1 MELRHLKSFV
11 VLAEELH
18 FGKAAKRLH
27 IVQSALSKQMLLL
40 EESVGCRLLNRN
52 RRGVTLSEAGKVFL
66 EEANQALEH
75 VERAIETAWRVS
87 KGLLG
92 RVRIGYSAIAVH
104 SGILTSALTRIE
116 HAMPEVEVL
125 LQQIEPWE
133 QNEKLMTD
141 KVDFVFAPVLDN
153 YQQTLR
159 VHHLTK
165 LPVVV
170 GMSVHHV
177 LASKS
182 VIELED
188 LKEEVFIKFAN
199 SDDEALDVVKSL
211 IGLHPQT
218 VIAKSDPIA
227 VLALVQ
233 AQHGI
238 CVLPTVLQLPNFPQV
253 TYKPLTTNCTV
264 LLSLI
269 SRRDGDDPL
278 LNKLK
283 EILIAPTILAQDHPR
298 SVLVK

>member
-18 FGKAAKRLH
+18 FGRAAKRLH

-40 EESVGCRLLNRN
+40 EETVGCRLLNRN

-66 EEANQALEH
+66 GEANQALEH
-75 VERAIETAWRVS
+75 IERAMETACRVS
-87 KGLLG
+87 QGLMG
-92 RVRIGYSAIAVH
+92 RVRIGYSAITVH

-116 HAMPEVEVL
+116 GAMPEVEVL

-133 QNEKLMTD
+133 QNERLMTD
-141 KVDFVFAPVLDN
+141 KVDFVLAPVLDN
-153 YQQTLR
+153 DQQTLR
-159 VHHLTK
+159 VHQLAK

-170 GMSVHHV
+170 GMSVRHV

-188 LKEEVFIKFAN
+188 LKEETFIELAN
-199 SDDEALDVVKSL
+199 SDGEAVDVVKNL

-233 AQHGI
+233 AQRGI

-253 TYKPLTTNCTV
+253 TYKPLKTNCTV
-264 LLSLI
+264 PLSLI
-269 SRRDGDDPL
+269 SRRDGDNPL

-283 EILIAPTILAQDHPR
+283 EILITTTVLAHECSRPIA
-298 SVLVK
+298 VK

>member
-18 FGKAAKRLH
+18 FGRAAKRLH

-40 EESVGCRLLNRN
+40 EETVGCRLLNRN

-66 EEANQALEH
+66 GEANQALEH
-75 VERAIETAWRVS
+75 IERAMETACRVS

-92 RVRIGYSAIAVH
+92 CVRIGYSAIAVH

-116 HAMPEVEVL
+116 DVMPEVEVV

-133 QNEKLMTD
+133 QNERLMTD
-141 KVDFVFAPVLDN
+141 KVDFVLAPVLDN
-153 YQQTLR
+153 DQQTLR
-159 VHHLTK
+159 VHQLAK

-170 GMSVHHV
+170 GMSVRHV
-177 LASKS
+177 LASQS

-188 LKEEVFIKFAN
+188 LKKEVFIEFAN
-199 SDDEALDVVKSL
+199 SEGEAFDVVKSL
-211 IGLHPQT
+211 IGLNPH
-218 VIAKSDPIA
+218 AKSDPIA

-233 AQHGI
+233 AQRGI

-253 TYKPLTTNCTV
+253 TYKPLKTNCTV
-264 LLSLI
+264 RLSLI
-269 SRRDGDDPL
+269 SR
-278 LNKLK
+278 
-283 EILIAPTILAQDHPR
+283 
-298 SVLVK
+298 

>member
-1 MELRHLKSFV
+1 
-11 VLAEELH
+11 
-18 FGKAAKRLH
+18 
-27 IVQSALSKQMLLL
+27 
-40 EESVGCRLLNRN
+40 
-52 RRGVTLSEAGKVFL
+52 
-66 EEANQALEH
+66 
-75 VERAIETAWRVS
+75 
-87 KGLLG
+87 
-92 RVRIGYSAIAVH
+92 
-104 SGILTSALTRIE
+104 
-116 HAMPEVEVL
+116 
-125 LQQIEPWE
+125 
-133 QNEKLMTD
+133 
-141 KVDFVFAPVLDN
+141 
-153 YQQTLR
+153 
-159 VHHLTK
+159 
-165 LPVVV
+165 
-170 GMSVHHV
+170 MSVHHV

>member
-1 MELRHLKSFV
+1 
-11 VLAEELH
+11 
-18 FGKAAKRLH
+18 
-27 IVQSALSKQMLLL
+27 MLLL

-75 VERAIETAWRVS
+75 VERAIESAWRVS

-92 RVRIGYSAIAVH
+92 RIRIGYSAIAVH
-104 SGILTSALTRIE
+104 SGILTSALTQIE

-153 YQQTLR
+153 YQQTLQ
-159 VHHLTK
+159 VHHLAK

-170 GMSVHHV
+170 GMSVRHV

-188 LKEEVFIKFAN
+188 LTEEVFIEFAN
-199 SDDEALDVVKSL
+199 SDGEALDVVKNL
-211 IGLHPQT
+211 IGIHPQT

-283 EILIAPTILAQDHPR
+283 EILSAPTILAQDHPK